1 MANFSELLWHAHVSI
16 NRRRAHLPLGNRT
29 KTVRIRETGRT
40 EQRPRTESEWVRVE
54 VPEIRIV
61 PDELWNA
68 VREQN
73 LRVRQKHGP
82 KTVGG
87 MNRTEASRTYLFRG
101 LMDCGLCGRNITITS
116 GKSPYC
122 RYGCPNY
129 RSRGLCEN
137 QVTILQTKLEGQLIS
152 ALVKNLLRPE
162 LAEELFL
169 LFQQSVTTT
178 LENEARLA
186 EESANRSTELH
197 QERAKLLN
205 EAQNIAEAI
214 AQQRIS
220 PVLSR
225 RLAQTE
231 ARLSEIDDLLSA
243 PRQVEFPTFSAEEIR
258 SALRDQS
265 QRLVEILTGDKAAAK
280 QELQRRIDK
289 LILTPRETPTGWVL
303 DISGS
308 IGLFTGA
315 SDEMLTNSLEGIGQ
329 HYALPRIELTG
340 VVLDPS
346 LPVAA

>member
-87 MNRTEASRTYLFRG
+87 MNRTEASRTYLFSG
-101 LMDCGLCGRNITITS
+101 LMECGLCGRNITITS

-315 SDEMLTNSLEGIGQ
+315 SDEMLTNSLEGTAQ
-329 HYALPRIELTG
+329 HYTLPRIVITII
-340 VVLDPS
+340 LDPR